1 MPMSQRLAERLEP
14 DLEQIAE
21 HFGTPFH
28 IYDEQGIL
36 ASAERLTAAFAG
48 LAFHEY
54 YAVKALPNLTI
65 LRILREHGL
74 GMECSS
80 IAELELAEECG
91 AHGEEVFFTS
101 NNTTREEF
109 AAALALEAIVNV
121 DDVSL
126 IAKLPHAPE
135 VVSFR
140 FNPGPERVGDR
151 LIGSPLQAKFGLR
164 RDQLE
169 QAFAQARELGATRF
183 GVHAMIASNV
193 LTVEPLLATIAMLL
207 AIEEQLNRTLGI
219 ALEFINAGGGLG
231 IPYRPGEQGL
241 DVEALGLGAG
251 QLLDTHAART
261 GRRPK
266 LFLEAGR
273 FVTGPHGALV
283 TRVINRMSKWR
294 EYAGV
299 DAGIAALLRAALY
312 PDAYHHVALHGDR
325 GERPLERIDVVG
337 SLCENN
343 DKLAIQRPLPR
354 LREGDLLLIHDTGA
368 HSLAMG
374 FNYNGRLRPQE
385 LLLRSDGSVELIR
398 RREEVRRD
406 YFATLGFKP
415 DVLRPAAA
423 RESESRVTVAAA
435 AGNGSAEHGSAGHE
449 SAEHGPTEHESAE
462 HGSAGRTPARVS

>member
-1 MPMSQRLAERLEP
+1 MPMSDDFKGRLEP
-14 DLEQIAE
+14 ILPAIAE
-21 HFGTPFH
+21 HYGTPFH
-28 IYDEQGIL
+28 IYDERGIL
-36 ASAERLTAAFAG
+36 ASADRLTAAFAG
-48 LAFHEY
+48 MPFHEY

-74 GMECSS
+74 GLECSS
-80 IAELELAEECG
+80 IAELDLAEESG

-109 AAALALEAIVNV
+109 AAALELEAIVNV
-121 DDVSL
+121 DDISL
-126 IAKLPHAPE
+126 IAKLPYAPT

-151 LIGSPLQAKFGLR
+151 LIGSPLEAKFGLR

-169 QAFAQARELGATRF
+169 QAFAQARELGCGRF
-183 GVHAMIASNV
+183 GLHAMIASNV

-207 AIEEQLNRTLGI
+207 AIEDRLSRTLGI
-219 ALEFINAGGGLG
+219 ALELVNAGGGLG
-231 IPYRPGEQGL
+231 IPYRPADRGL
-241 DVEALGLGAG
+241 DVQALGRGAAR
-251 QLLDTHAART
+251 LLSAHAQRT

-266 LFLEAGR
+266 LLLEAGR
-273 FVTGPHGALV
+273 FVTGPHGVLV

-312 PDAYHHVALHGDR
+312 PDAYHHVTLHGDR
-325 GERPLERIDVVG
+325 GERPRERIDVVG

-343 DKLAIQRPLPR
+343 DKLAIQRELPQ

-385 LLLRSDGSVELIR
+385 LLLRADGSVELIR

-406 YFATLGFKP
+406 YFATLGFEP
-415 DVLRPAAA
+415 DILDPAGE
-423 RESESRVTVAAA
+423 RESESVLATA
-435 AGNGSAEHGSAGHE
+435 AGNGSAERRSGERAS
-449 SAEHGPTEHESAE
+449 
-462 HGSAGRTPARVS
+462 ARVS